1 MGKGV
6 TREIAQPLG
15 LIESTDVK
23 TAAWL
28 NRKSS
33 IILLLLQDPVDANNL
48 GSLYMLISQN
58 DQSSDLA
65 IYSCFTNTLPVIDQL
80 DALCRLR
87 IRSSPGRFLTIYP

>member
-15 LIESTDVK
+15 LNESTDVK

-33 IILLLLQDPVDANNL
+33 IILLLLQDPVDANTL
-48 GSLYMLISQN
+48 RPLYMLISQK
-58 DQSSDLA
+58 DQNRTMHTSNVA
-65 IYSCFTNTLPVIDQL
+65 
-80 DALCRLR
+80 R
-87 IRSSPGRFLTIYP
+87 